1 MTTHEGVNDF
11 ECYLCDNAGISSSA
25 LRNTL
30 AESHRCGQCSFTFAT
45 ALPQLEHL
53 SLQHSQVRVRGIV
66 DDCRNLQWDQEFAD
80 VTLVSED
87 GQQREA
93 HKGMLAPPSP
103 HTMCNVTRCT
113 PKSDLSLKIK
123 PHQ

>member
-11 ECYLCDNAGISSSA
+11 ECYLCDYAGISSSA

-30 AESHRCGQCSFTFAT
+30 AESHRGGQCSFTFAT

-53 SLQHSQVRVRGIV
+53 SLHHSQVRVRGIA

-93 HKGMLAPPSP
+93 HKGMLAPPTQP
-103 HTMCNVTRCT
+103 THHV
-113 PKSDLSLKIK
+113 
-123 PHQ
+123 